1 MSIRYLMAGAVYFL
15 ASFPIAYFWHLV
27 WFKDLYDILQ
37 VYREDFIMPLGL
49 TTMILQSLL
58 FSWAYPRLFAKGPWL
73 RNSILYALFGGLISM
88 SYTTLPVAAKFPMT
102 APADFVL
109 IEGVYS
115 FVQWAIVAPLIA
127 ACFHFQGNRNSL
139 AIN

>member
-1 MSIRYLMAGAVYFL
+1 MAYRYILAGLAYFL

-27 WFKDLYDILQ
+27 WFKDFYDELQ
-37 VYREDFIMPLGL
+37 IYREDFIMPLGL
-49 TTMILQSLL
+49 ITMILQSIL
-58 FSWAYPRLFAKGPWL
+58 FSWCYPRLFAQGGWL
-73 RNSILYALFGGLISM
+73 RNSIIYALFGGLVSM

-102 APADFVL
+102 SPADFVM
-109 IEGVYS
+109 IEGIYS

-127 ACFHFQGNRNSL
+127 GCFHFKSQSGSL